1 MKHRHTLRPLPPLSI
16 APEELPDAQAQGA
29 DPKGAKCMIQ
39 FTVYGIPQPKG
50 STRAFYRPGMARPVV
65 TSDNPRTKPWALL
78 VSTVAQE
85 HAGTSPPMEGPV
97 FVALQFWLPRPKSL
111 PKRITQHTKKP
122 DLDKLVRAVLD
133 GLTGI
138 VFYDDAQVVSIV
150 AQKGYTSFVGVKV
163 TAMSGFVDALTVDRQ
178 DSPALPL
185 GLSS

>member
-1 MKHRHTLRPLPPLSI
+1 
-16 APEELPDAQAQGA
+16 
-29 DPKGAKCMIQ
+29 MIQ

-50 STRAFYRPGMARPVV
+50 STRAFFRPGMARPVV

-85 HAGTSPPMEGPV
+85 HAGANPPIEGPV
-97 FVALQFWLPRPKSL
+97 SVVLEFWLPRPKSL
-111 PKRITQHTKKP
+111 PKRVVAHTKKP

-138 VFYDDAQVVSIV
+138 VFYDDAQVVSV
-150 AQKGYTSFVGVKV
+150 RASKGYTSWVGVTV
-163 TAMSGFVDALTVDRQ
+163 TIEDGGRCLDRLN
-178 DSPALPL
+178 SPELPL